1 MEKKILISIGTLG
14 LGGAEKQAVWLANSL
29 SVENEVTLLTFSSGE
44 REKDISPKIIRV
56 NMRMDIKN
64 RQNKMTKSDFPRS
77 QLKYCTISVLYK
89 MKKIVTIVGI
99 FFSIHNMITRE
110 KPDVVITFLL
120 HDTIV
125 VGLASILRFRNPVL
139 IISRRSPFG
148 YGNLIKGFFQK
159 SIFRQINRKAKVC
172 VTNSNA
178 NVANALIDGVSFEKI
193 VNISNFID
201 KSKSIKLITHKNDRL
216 RIVCV
221 ANMYWYKNH
230 VNLLKAFSSFSN
242 VSNFFELSLI
252 GNGPLLE
259 ENIEL
264 AEKLR
269 LSVDFLTSE
278 GNPRE
283 ILKNYDA
290 FILVSNFEGSSNA
303 VCEALAEGLPV
314 ISSDTGNARELK
326 DIGAPIIL
334 CDSESIDSIK
344 NALLELHGNYQK
356 LGKEA
361 RAFSTVV
368 QDLYS
373 EEKVFAKWDS
383 LINSLLDK

>member
-1 MEKKILISIGTLG
+1 M
-14 LGGAEKQAVWLANSL
+14 
-29 SVENEVTLLTFSSGE
+29 
-44 REKDISPKIIRV
+44 
-56 NMRMDIKN
+56 
-64 RQNKMTKSDFPRS
+64 
-77 QLKYCTISVLYK
+77 
-89 MKKIVTIVGI
+89 
-99 FFSIHNMITRE
+99 
-110 KPDVVITFLL
+110 
-120 HDTIV
+120 
-125 VGLASILRFRNPVL
+125 
-139 IISRRSPFG
+139 
-148 YGNLIKGFFQK
+148 
-159 SIFRQINRKAKVC
+159 
-172 VTNSNA
+172 
-178 NVANALIDGVSFEKI
+178 
-193 VNISNFID
+193 
-201 KSKSIKLITHKNDRL
+201 
-216 RIVCV
+216 
-221 ANMYWYKNH
+221 
-230 VNLLKAFSSFSN
+230 
-242 VSNFFELSLI
+242 I